1 MVAYYAEVLKAARE
15 NDKNKIEKVLST
27 AGDKKPKDLKIDDK
41 PDIKEM
47 FIDDSILSIDKNI
60 GEDEKEFI
68 HDLINAT
75 DFSHRRNLILT
86 NLNLKLKTKK
96 LNQWT

>member
-60 GEDEKEFI
+60 GEDKIECI
-68 HDLINAT
+68 HDLINTT

-96 LNQWT
+96 LNQWN

>member
-1 MVAYYAEVLKAARE
+1 
-15 NDKNKIEKVLST
+15 
-27 AGDKKPKDLKIDDK
+27 
-41 PDIKEM
+41 M

-68 HDLINAT
+68 HDLINKT